1 MDMSLLPGADDLRFR
16 DNVSV
21 CDGGVK
27 QHWDSRGGELT
38 YRAAAAA
45 LKRPLLTATRA
56 LDDDTNDDGA
66 ADAADADAAAACT
79 LLQIN
84 RRGQVHAVRSL

>member
-1 MDMSLLPGADDLRFR
+1 MTCDFGAMSASATAWSNSIGI
-16 DNVSV
+16 V
-21 CDGGVK
+21 
-27 QHWDSRGGELT
+27 RGGELT